1 MNRFTATLS
10 LVLAATSGCAQPRT
24 TTGVPQPQPGAT
36 TPVAAQ
42 VATLRLAIDSMAE
55 QPRFRNAHWGIL
67 IVDPARGDTL
77 YSRNAGKL
85 FMPAS
90 NQKIVTGA
98 AALALLGPDFTFR
111 TDFAG
116 SGPIVD
122 GTLRGDLL
130 VIGRGDPTISD
141 AMQEGDAMRPL
152 RAVADSLAAR
162 GVRRIAGS
170 IVAHGNAFPDAT
182 LGFGWAWDDLDYP
195 YSAAVDALLFNEGF
209 TRIVVRGADR
219 VGGAPTVETR
229 PARRYPALRVTA
241 TTVDTTVATRLSA
254 RTETGPPSAIV
265 ATSGGTGS
273 AAVPAV
279 TPTRGV
285 APIPVIELSGTIRV
299 RDSAVVRIAHRDAA
313 GAYLAALGEALRER
327 GIEIQGGAVG
337 GAANRIDTLFNT
349 RSAPL
354 GAILP
359 VFEKPSQNQ
368 IGEILLKTMGLE
380 RTGVGTADSG
390 RAVVSRQLVEWGL
403 SPMDFA
409 VRDGSGLSRHN
420 YITPAAVARILDAMR
435 TSQHF
440 QLFHDALPVAGVDG
454 TIAAR
459 MRGTA
464 AAGNAHAKTGFIDKA
479 RALSGYVRTA
489 DGTLLIFSFIAN
501 NWTTATREVEEVQDA
516 ITVRLAE
523 LRLR

>member
-1 MNRFTATLS
+1 MNRLTATLP
-10 LVLAATSGCAQPRT
+10 LAIAAALGCAQPRT
-24 TTGVPQPQPGAT
+24 TTTGVGQPQPVVAA
-36 TPVAAQ
+36 PVAAQ
-42 VATLRLAIDSMAE
+42 VASLRAAIDSMAE
-55 QPRFRNAHWGIL
+55 QPKFRNAHWGIL
-67 IVDPARGDTL
+67 IVDPASGDTL

-98 AALALLGPDFTFR
+98 AALALLGPDYTFR
-111 TDFAG
+111 TDFAA

-141 AMQEGDAMRPL
+141 AMQQGDAMRPL

-170 IVAHGNAFPDAT
+170 LVAHGNAFPDAT

-219 VGGAPTVETR
+219 VGGAPTAETR

-241 TTVDTTVATRLSA
+241 TTVDTSSATRLAA
-254 RTETGPPSAIV
+254 RTETGPPSTIV
-265 ATSGGTGS
+265 ATSGGTS

-279 TPTRGV
+279 TPTRAI
-285 APIPVIELSGTIRV
+285 APLPVIEVAGTIRAG
-299 RDSAVVRIAHRDAA
+299 DSAVVRIAHRDPA

-327 GIEIQGGAVG
+327 GIEIQGGAAG
-337 GAANRIDTLFNT
+337 TANRVDTLFST

-354 GAILP
+354 SAILP

-368 IGEILLKTMGLE
+368 IGEVLLKTMGLE
-380 RTGVGTADSG
+380 RTGVGSADSG

-403 SPMDFA
+403 TPMDFA

-435 TSQHF
+435 TSPHF

-501 NWTTATREVEEVQDA
+501 NWTTPTREIEEVQDA